1 MPTLAQQVVLG
12 NAAGNTP
19 KLNLQGIAVGNGC
32 LGKDVGVCAFNY
44 ANDRNTNM
52 PFFAGHGLISPLTY
66 DAVQRDCPVDATSAS
81 PACQAD
87 FDQASSEIGNVNVC
101 VAACVRV
108 PPCALVHSAS
118 RSPLPPFLLPR
129 YDFYG
134 DCKLGAK
141 RDLGRIERAT
151 GLRVHTRA
159 PVPFASSGPIACID
173 ETIALYL
180 GRPDVAA
187 ALHVLPNLHWAVCG
201 SNSSFDYTRTEQD
214 ERLDVYPTVYT
225 AGVRVLI
232 FNGEADAC
240 VPWIDNNNWV
250 ASMNFTVAQSW
261 TSWESLSQNAG
272 YVTQYTTPSGSHF
285 DFATV
290 KGAGHSAWGAAA
302 RCPLLTL
309 RRATS
314 HTPLPLRPHS
324 SLSQWSR
331 STSPPRRGPCSTPLS
346 TTCPWPKAQ
355 QVQ

>member
-1 MPTLAQQVVLG
+1 MRR
-12 NAAGNTP
+12 
-19 KLNLQGIAVGNGC
+19 C
-32 LGKDVGVCAFNY
+32 LRARAPCA
-44 ANDRNTNM
+44 
-52 PFFAGHGLISPLTY
+52 
-66 DAVQRDCPVDATSAS
+66 
-81 PACQAD
+81 PAC
-87 FDQASSEIGNVNVC
+87 SSLSLT
-101 VAACVRV
+101 
-108 PPCALVHSAS
+108 PFP
-118 RSPLPPFLLPR
+118 SPSLR
-129 YDFYG
+129 YDIYG
-134 DCKLGAK
+134 DCKYGAK

-201 SNSSFDYTRTEQD
+201 SNSSFNYERTESD
-214 ERLDVYPTVYT
+214 ERLDVYPTVYN

-272 YVTQYTTPSGSHF
+272 YVTQYTSPSGSHF

-290 KGAGHSAWGAAA
+290 KGAGHSAWGDAA
-302 RCPLLTL
+302 RCPLLKL

-314 HTPLPLRPHS
+314 HTPLPCAPTPPFRSGPGVQALPGVDHVQRLYQQRAPRLRRS
-324 SLSQWSR
+324 KCSR
-331 STSPPRRGPCSTPLS
+331 P
-346 TTCPWPKAQ
+346 
-355 QVQ
+355 

>member
-1 MPTLAQQVVLG
+1 MRR
-12 NAAGNTP
+12 
-19 KLNLQGIAVGNGC
+19 C
-32 LGKDVGVCAFNY
+32 LRAR
-44 ANDRNTNM
+44 A
-52 PFFAGHGLISPLTY
+52 
-66 DAVQRDCPVDATSAS
+66 
-81 PACQAD
+81 
-87 FDQASSEIGNVNVC
+87 
-101 VAACVRV
+101 
-108 PPCALVHSAS
+108 PCAPA
-118 RSPLPPFLLPR
+118 RSSLSLTLSPFPLPR
-129 YDFYG
+129 YDIYG

-159 PVPFASSGPIACID
+159 PVPFSSSGPIACID

-180 GRPDVAA
+180 GRPDVAT

-214 ERLDVYPTVYT
+214 ERLDVYPTVYN

-272 YVTQYTTPSGSHF
+272 YVTQYTSPSGSHF

-290 KGAGHSAWGAAA
+290 KGAGHSAWGGG
-302 RCPLLTL
+302 RCLPRCLLDVL
-309 RRATS
+309 RRATLS
-314 HTPLPLRPHS
+314 RTPLFRFTHPFL
-324 SLSQWSR
+324 QWSR

-355 QVQ
+355 QGASGPSGWPPVGIKKTNMFFIS